1 MQCLCL
7 PVPRRCLFPKGLPM
21 DVYSIG
27 TKVIK
32 AHYISSLWCFI
43 SFIIGVRSVCNP
55 CAPAFT
61 FPSFKRFPAP
71 GAQSMAMQCE
81 VEQPEIPPLLEVCPK
96 KETRPPP
103 PTIHWTPRGPQPC
116 PPLPMAPATAHPTAT
131 WTTTAWAGPSAAPAS
146 PTTPSPPPR
155 GVGRGL

>member
-1 MQCLCL
+1 
-7 PVPRRCLFPKGLPM
+7 M

-103 PTIHWTPRGPQPC
+103 PHHSLDPKGPTARP
-116 PPLPMAPATAHPTAT
+116 APANG
-131 WTTTAWAGPSAAPAS
+131 AGDGAPNGHLDDDGMGGALGCSCFPYDSQSSAPGGRARPVTQWSGSAKAS
-146 PTTPSPPPR
+146 VTYALQP
-155 GVGRGL
+155 